1 MGPRLRGGGEA
12 WLWRVDTDSD
22 SDEVPDCDDESNT
35 PKILRRLQQVNEAVE
50 KWKQIRMA
58 TWSRAQFLLDPN
70 RSVHGSC
77 GGGEAE
83 IESDSDGLPDRIDEC
98 LQDHEEYLRC
108 VRGC

>member
-58 TWSRAQFLLDPN
+58 TWSPIAAL
-70 RSVHGSC
+70 S
-77 GGGEAE
+77 A
-83 IESDSDGLPDRIDEC
+83 
-98 LQDHEEYLRC
+98 Y
-108 VRGC
+108 